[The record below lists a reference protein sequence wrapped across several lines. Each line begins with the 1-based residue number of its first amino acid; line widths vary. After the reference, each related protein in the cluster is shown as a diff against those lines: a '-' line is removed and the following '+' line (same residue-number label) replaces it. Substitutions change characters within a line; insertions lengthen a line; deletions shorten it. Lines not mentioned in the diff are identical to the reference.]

1 MWPKKYGETLDRK
14 RKPVDEA
21 KFEKTT
27 AKVFVENAEETLARP
42 ASYANVEDAELE
54 LKGAKLKLQDAE
66 KRYTEMKEELDPFK
80 NNLKI
85 AQIHVQG
92 NMEEALQGVGLLD
105 PSARQEMDHS
115 YWRLQDTEARFE
127 YRHIEFE

>member
-1 MWPKKYGETLDRK
+1 M
-14 RKPVDEA
+14 
-21 KFEKTT
+21 

-42 ASYANVEDAELE
+42 ARYANVEDAELE
-54 LKGAKLKLQDAE
+54 LKEAKLKLQDAE
-66 KRYTEMKEELDPFK
+66 KRYTEMKEGLDPFK

-92 NMEEALQGVGLLD
+92 NMEEGLQGVGLLD
-105 PSARQEMDHS
+105 PSVRREMDHS

-127 YRHIEFE
+127 YRHIEYE